1 MSSYVRQ
8 AILNIE
14 YILKE
19 GILMQA
25 KAKAEMTPREI
36 EIIQLLWQEL
46 SADEISF
53 KLGISPRTV
62 EAHRWN
68 IRLKIGA
75 KNTVGIIKFALK
87 AGLIKL

>member
-1 MSSYVRQ
+1 
-8 AILNIE
+8 
-14 YILKE
+14 
-19 GILMQA
+19 MQA
-25 KAKAEMTPREI
+25 KAQAEMTPREI

-46 SADEISF
+46 SADEISL

-87 AGLIKL
+87 AGIIVSHRQIGAKPDQR